1 MTAATPATTLDPADV
16 ASWAR
21 QPFEE
26 LFLLGRE
33 EVQEPQRQALV
44 RRFESLRKE
53 VAALDK
59 LATRQGIDR
68 FDTVADAIPL
78 FFDHRVYKS
87 YPLSLIEK
95 RQFTRLTRWLR
106 RLTTHDITAIPL
118 DGLTSVDSW
127 LDRLDEHGMIV
138 GHSTGTTGK
147 LSFIPRSK
155 VEWPAWQSAYFQ
167 TMRASTG
174 VDSRKERIPNVSVS
188 GYRSG
193 HQMMTKM
200 GKLFGQQEAGGEA
213 NRHLL
218 YDYALSSDL
227 LSLAARL
234 QDAEERGELDQLEID
249 RQLLEER
256 AQFIEAS
263 RHREADMLQWFA
275 KQADQ
280 FRGQRVRVGGTA
292 GDLVRLVV
300 AARKAGITCEFAPGS
315 ILMSGGGMKG
325 YRDAPADWQDL
336 IKDFFGIDRLC
347 SMYGMSECM
356 GQAPLCSEGYFHFL
370 PYTIPVVL
378 DEDAVPMPTH
388 GVHTGRLAL
397 FDLLAETYWGGF
409 ISGDRVT
416 IHWDED
422 CACGWKGPR
431 IDREIVRFGELAG
444 GDDKITCAGTAKAY
458 NEFMDY
464 VSGA

>member
-1 MTAATPATTLDPADV
+1 MTATPPLDPADV
-16 ASWAR
+16 ASWTR
-21 QPFEE
+21 LPLEV
-26 LFLLGRE
+26 LFSLRRSDVE
-33 EVQEPQRQALV
+33 HPQRLALS
-44 RRFESLRKE
+44 RRFESLRPK

-68 FDTVADAIPL
+68 FDAVTDAVPL

-95 RQFTRLTRWLR
+95 RQFPRLTAWLS
-106 RLTTHDITAIPL
+106 RLTTHDLEAIPL
-118 DGLTSVDSW
+118 DGVKSVDTW
-127 LDRLDEHGMIV
+127 LDRLDEHGMII

-155 VEWPAWQSAYFQ
+155 VEWPAWQAAYFHA
-167 TMRASTG
+167 MRAAIG
-174 VDSRKERIPNVSVS
+174 LDPRDVQLPQIALS

-200 GKLFGQQEAGGEA
+200 GKLFSQREAGGEA

-218 YDYALSSDL
+218 YDYPLSSDL

-234 QDAEERGELDQLEID
+234 QAAEERGELDQLEID
-249 RQLLEER
+249 PKLLEER
-256 AQFIEAS
+256 KQLIEAS
-263 RHREADMLQWFA
+263 RHREDDMLRWFA

-280 FRGQRVRVGGTA
+280 FKGQRVRVGGTSA
-292 GDLVRLVV
+292 DLVRL
-300 AARKAGITCEFAPGS
+300 AMAGRKEGIVCEFARGS
-315 ILMSGGGMKG
+315 ILTCGGGMKG
-325 YRDAPADWQDL
+325 FRDAPADWEEV
-336 IKDFFGIDRLC
+336 IKDFFGIERLC
-347 SMYGMSECM
+347 SMYGMSEFM
-356 GQAPLCSEGYFHFL
+356 GQAPLCSADYFHFM
-370 PYTIPVVL
+370 PFTIPVVL
-378 DEDAVPMPTH
+378 DEDARPLPTE
-388 GVHTGRLAL
+388 GVQTGRLAV

-416 IHWDED
+416 IHWDE
-422 CACGWKGPR
+422 ACSCSWTGPR
-431 IDREIVRFGELAG
+431 LDRNIVRFGELAG

-458 NEFMDY
+458 NDFMDY